1 MAKEFSYTGNGTE
14 IRVWAESEA
23 EAIERASEELDSHN
37 LSLTEEEI
45 YEHVEVVP
53 SPRRIKSGAE
63 GVFDERRRRGGREA
77 ADVVDSGTTV
87 GLGTGSTTAW
97 AIAEVGRR
105 VREGEL
111 EDVRGV
117 ATSLQ
122 SHELAKEAGIPIIDL
137 DQVREIDV
145 AIDGADRYDPEA
157 PNVVKGGGASHAR
170 EKVIDTMANRLVI
183 ATDDEKA
190 QTPLSYPVPL
200 SVLPASREAAKEW
213 VRELGGESQLRYG
226 QAKDGP
232 LFTANGN
239 LVLDCDFGEMED
251 IQGLAADLSVIPA
264 SQEHGLFVDL
274 VDEIYIG
281 TDDGVERVEF

>member
-1 MAKEFSYTGNGTE
+1 MAKEFRYTDDGEE
-14 IRVWAESEA
+14 ISVWAESED
-23 EAIERASEELDSHN
+23 EAIEQARDELDSQGI
-37 LSLTEEEI
+37 SLPDEEI
-45 YEHVEVVP
+45 REHVEVVP

-63 GVFDERRRRGGREA
+63 GVFDERRRRGGKEA
-77 ADVVDSGTTV
+77 ADVVESGMTV

-97 AIAEVGRR
+97 AIAEIGRR
-105 VREGEL
+105 VRDGEL

-122 SHELAKEAGIPIIDL
+122 SHELAKETEIPLVNL
-137 DQVREIDV
+137 DQVSEIDV

-157 PNVVKGGGASHAR
+157 PHVVKGGGASHAR
-170 EKVIDTMANRLVI
+170 EKVIDTMSERLVI

-190 QTPLSYPVPL
+190 QTPLSYPVPV
-200 SVLPASREAAKEW
+200 SVLPASRTVARQW
-213 VRELGGESQLRYG
+213 VCDLGGEPELRYG
-226 QAKDGP
+226 EAKDGP

-239 LVLDCDFGEMED
+239 LVLDCDFGEMDD
-251 IQGLAADLSVIPA
+251 IEGLAADLSAIPA

-281 TDDGVERVEF
+281 ADDGVETIEF

>member
-1 MAKEFSYTGNGTE
+1 MAKEFRYDDNGEE
-14 IRVWAESEA
+14 ISVWAENEDEVLA
-23 EAIERASEELDSHN
+23 QAREELDSRDIS
-37 LSLTEEEI
+37 LSNQEI
-45 YEHVEVVP
+45 DEHVEVIP
-53 SPRRIKSGAE
+53 SPRRIKSGEE
-63 GVFDERRRRGGREA
+63 GVFDERRRQGGREA
-77 ADVVDSGTTV
+77 ADVVESGMTV

-105 VREGEL
+105 VRDGEL
-111 EDVRGV
+111 EDIRGV

-122 SHELAKEAGIPIIDL
+122 SHDLAKEADIPIGDL
-137 DQVREIDV
+137 DQVNALDV

-157 PNVVKGGGASHAR
+157 PHIVKGGGASHAR
-170 EKVIDTMANRLVI
+170 EKLIDTMSEKLVI
-183 ATDDEKA
+183 ATDAERA

-213 VRELGGESQLRYG
+213 VRDLGGEPELRYG

-239 LVLDCDFGEMED
+239 LVLDCDFGGIND
-251 IQGLAADLSVIPA
+251 IEALASELSAIPA

-281 TDDGVERVEF
+281 NDDGVETISF